1 MGGGP
6 HDGVPN
12 VASYVGDPIPTDQHP
27 CYLGHCSS
35 RICDRLRLM
44 LRLKFRMIR
53 CSVKLMGFV
62 VLNREILYQ
71 IRLGIISVS
80 GV

>member
-1 MGGGP
+1 
-6 HDGVPN
+6 
-12 VASYVGDPIPTDQHP
+12 
-27 CYLGHCSS
+27 
-35 RICDRLRLM
+35 M

-80 GV
+80 GVQYLQEHVQNDTACGAVLVAPRFARLEKSCICAVKRVGSVL